1 MRRFWLKKGAVIWDL
16 SADTFGTNAN
26 FMADPQGL
34 GVKVKIDSFE
44 VERAF
49 FIESVTLENTEI
61 SGKLYFKDYTQ
72 FTAFAAFLGYVETT
86 EPLRL
91 YYSTAEEKP
100 DYDSTNEWYRLVLI
114 KELKKTEI
122 DLKTGVLICDVKFA
136 ALSRW
141 KKDQVITLELEPLG
155 EALTYPYIYPY
166 YYGGQNNVAV
176 VIDNTGNLPTH
187 CTVKVEAETDTPLFR
202 LLKNGEVI
210 EQARYSVYIRTGG
223 FLIINSDP
231 ANQEASL
238 YTEQT
243 GGGHHREDIY
253 YLGEKDYAYSNFI
266 TIPSGQSMFLF
277 TAKNSQFGRVTLT
290 YSLQKELI

>member
-1 MRRFWLKKGAVIWDL
+1 MRRFWLKKSASVWDL
-16 SADTFGTNAN
+16 SSDVFGTNAN

-34 GVKVKIDSFE
+34 GIKTKIDSFE

-49 FIESVTLENTEI
+49 FIESVTLENAEI
-61 SGKLYFKDYTQ
+61 SGRIYFIDYAQ
-72 FTAFAAFLGYVETT
+72 FSGFAEFLGYVETT
-86 EPLRL
+86 EPLRF

-100 DYDSTNEWYRLVLI
+100 DYGGIDEWYRLVLI
-114 KELKKTEI
+114 KELKKGEI
-122 DLKTGVLICDVKFA
+122 DVKTGVLICDIKFA
-136 ALSRW
+136 CLSRW
-141 KKDQVITLELEPLG
+141 KKDRVITLELQPLG

-202 LLKNGEVI
+202 LLRDGAVI
-210 EQARYSVYIRTGG
+210 EQARYSVYIRASSH
-223 FLIINSDP
+223 LVVNSDP

-243 GGGHHREDIY
+243 GGELHREDVY

-266 TIPSGQSMFLF
+266 TIPSGMSLFLF
-277 TAKNSQFGRVTLT
+277 TAKNSQFGRVTLS

>member
-16 SADTFGTNAN
+16 SADTFGTNAS

-44 VERAF
+44 VERAL
-49 FIESVTLENTEI
+49 FIENVALENTEI
-61 SGKLYFKDYTQ
+61 SGNLYFKDYTQ

-91 YYSTAEEKP
+91 YYSTSEEKP

-141 KKDQVITLELEPLG
+141 KKDQVITLELQPLG

-166 YYGGQNNVAV
+166 
-176 VIDNTGNLPTH
+176 
-187 CTVKVEAETDTPLFR
+187 
-202 LLKNGEVI
+202 
-210 EQARYSVYIRTGG
+210 
-223 FLIINSDP
+223 
-231 ANQEASL
+231 
-238 YTEQT
+238 
-243 GGGHHREDIY
+243 
-253 YLGEKDYAYSNFI
+253 
-266 TIPSGQSMFLF
+266 IPKSG
-277 TAKNSQFGRVTLT
+277 
-290 YSLQKELI
+290 